1 VVSKL
6 SLCILGSFLAERI
19 FSSASARRLFLDF
32 PPKDITGRAN
42 RENHAEKQGANTN
55 LDANFF
61 CSV

>member
-1 VVSKL
+1 
-6 SLCILGSFLAERI
+6 LGSFLAERI
-19 FSSASARRLFLDF
+19 FTSASARRLFLDF